1 MSHIFI
7 SYSSRDLVQA
17 EALHEALE
25 QAGYLVWR
33 DKTNIRKEWPE
44 EIAGALNNASA
55 VVVLLSKNA
64 LNSDWVKKELKYSV
78 SNHIAV
84 ILLGLDGFY
93 FDNIP
98 NTEDDTFQFLI
109 GDHQINSSIRE
120 LLKLLPRIGVRP
132 HIPDVG
138 LSSSPMV
145 NVANKTYKIG
155 DIYDDGRKRGVVF
168 EITPDGKHGKIVSLE
183 QKELLWLNSNEMI
196 RGSVGTLSKSKGKDN
211 LITIQ
216 KYSGWQSKY
225 PAFAWCA
232 NLGED
237 WYLPAIDEFKTF
249 VKNDGSVRK
258 LVNITLS
265 KLQEYEIDEDGYY
278 WSSTESGQFRALQ
291 YKLDTYSS
299 SPEDKQEYHLVRAF
313 SEF

>member
-7 SYSSRDLVQA
+7 SYSSEDLREA
-17 EALHEALE
+17 ETLHNALE
-25 QAGYLVWR
+25 GAGYKVWR
-33 DKTNIRKEWPE
+33 DKTNIREEWPV
-44 EIAGALNNASA
+44 EIKDALNTASA

-64 LNSDWVKKELKYSV
+64 LKSDWVNSELTYSV
-78 SNHIAV
+78 SNHIEV
-84 ILLGLDGFY
+84 IPLALNGFLY
-93 FDNIP
+93 DNIR
-98 NTEDDTFQFLI
+98 NTDDDLFQWLI
-109 GDHQINSSIRE
+109 GRRQLKNSIDDV
-120 LLKLLPRIGVRP
+120 LKLLSQKGIHPNTLE
-132 HIPDVG
+132 VG
-138 LSSSPMV
+138 LSASPMV

-183 QKELLWLNSNEMI
+183 QKELLWLNSNERI
-196 RGSVGTLSKSKGKDN
+196 SGSVGTLSKSKGKDN